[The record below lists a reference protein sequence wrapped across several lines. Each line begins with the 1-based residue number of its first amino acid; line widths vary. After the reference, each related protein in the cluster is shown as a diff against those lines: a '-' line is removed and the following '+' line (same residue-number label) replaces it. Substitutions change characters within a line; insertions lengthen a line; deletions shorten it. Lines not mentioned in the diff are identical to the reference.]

1 MSASVMIPAGWPAGI
16 FVTMRAVAPARF
28 IK

>member
-1 MSASVMIPAGWPAGI
+1 MSASVMIPVGWPVCI

-28 IK
+28 IR